1 MIDTNNSRDIN
12 EEVPPSLIDLYLF
25 NRDQN
30 FQSQIIR
37 KPSELVNEFSKL
49 LSQAYVK
56 IMANKEQGILASD
69 PDLLCHMQFFEE

>member
-1 MIDTNNSRDIN
+1 MIDTNKDLN

-30 FQSQIIR
+30 FQSQITR
-37 KPSELVNEFSKL
+37 KPNELVTEFSKL
-49 LSQAYVK
+49 LNQAYVR

-69 PDLLCHMQFFEE
+69 PDLLCHM